1 MMPLYFNCLRQVLL
15 TLTCSLC
22 LFPFPVLRCYL
33 LLLVVRCCWLRW
45 WCQCCYFCFCVVV
58 VVTHLVL
65 STLRF
70 SMVCIS
76 VLACF
81 DSGVM
86 CVKVIFCMKISF
98 KH

>member
-22 LFPFPVLRCYL
+22 LFPFRVLRCYL

-45 WCQCCYFCFCVVV
+45 WCRCCYFCFRIVV

-65 STLRF
+65 ST
-70 SMVCIS
+70 
-76 VLACF
+76 
-81 DSGVM
+81 SGVM